1 MPAKEKLQPILDTL
15 PTKPG
20 CYLMKN
26 AEGTIIYVGKA
37 INLRN
42 RVRSYFHA
50 SANHSGKTRELVRR
64 IDHIEWIVQPSELEA
79 LLLEYNLIQKH
90 KPRYNVRWKDG
101 KRYPYIKVTWKDDFP
116 KVHVSRRMVQD
127 GSRYFGPYTSAWAVH
142 QTLDIL
148 RKAFPYLTCDR
159 VITGQDERACLYHD
173 IKLCNGPCI
182 GVTKKAEYRAMIQD
196 LCDFLHG
203 RTDHII
209 KDIQRKMEA
218 AAESL
223 QFERAAALR
232 DQMVALQRV
241 VEKQRVV
248 GGTQTDSDVIAFAR
262 DRNDACVQVFFIR
275 GGKLIGRNYF
285 VMEGAAEEDDD
296 QVMSAFV
303 KQFYHEASN
312 VPPEVLL
319 PNEIA
324 EGQIIEEWLK
334 DQRGGK
340 KVSLHV
346 PQRGKKRD
354 LVNMAS
360 ENATEILSTLRAQ
373 WDADTHKQETA
384 LAELQKAFNMDTP
397 PGRLECYDVSN
408 TQGTNSYA
416 SMVVFHQG
424 VPSKK
429 DYRRFKIK
437 TVVGPNDFESMRE
450 ALTRRFRRWQDALA
464 KRDELGPGEK
474 IDESFA
480 RLPELLIVDGG
491 KGQMGVAY
499 EVLQEFHLTDRIVL
513 AGLAKQH
520 EELFIPNHK
529 RPIMLPRRSQALFLV
544 QRIRDEAHRFALAAH
559 RKERSKQGLASQLD
573 GIPGIGPSRRKSL
586 LKKFGSIDGIRN
598 ATMTELLQTPGM
610 NKKSAASIK
619 EHL

>member
-1 MPAKEKLQPILDTL
+1 MAAKEKLQPILKTL

-20 CYLMKN
+20 CYLMKD
-26 AEGTIIYVGKA
+26 ATGSIIYVGKA
-37 INLRN
+37 VNLRN
-42 RVRSYFHA
+42 RVRSYFHT
-50 SANHSGKTRELVRR
+50 SAQHTGKTRELVKR
-64 IDHIEWIVQPSELEA
+64 IDDIEWIVQPSELEA

-101 KRYPYIKVTWKDDFP
+101 KQYPYIKVTWADDFP

-148 RKAFPYLTCDR
+148 RKVFPYLTCDR
-159 VITGQDERACLYHD
+159 VITGQDDRACLYHD

-182 GVTKKAEYRAMIQD
+182 GAVNRDEYREMIQD
-196 LCDFLHG
+196 LCDFLQG

-209 KDIQRKMEA
+209 KDIKAQMEV
-218 AAESL
+218 AAENL
-223 QFERAAALR
+223 HFERAASLR
-232 DQMVALQRV
+232 DQMVALERV
-241 VEKQRVV
+241 VAKQRVV
-248 GGTQTDSDVIAFAR
+248 GSDQTDSDVIAFAR

-285 VMEGAAEEDDD
+285 VMEGAAEEADDE
-296 QVMSAFV
+296 VMGAFV
-303 KQFYHEASN
+303 KQFYRQATM

-324 EGQIIEEWLK
+324 EGQIIQEWLK

-354 LVNMAS
+354 LVKMAS

-373 WDADTHKQETA
+373 WDADSHKQEMA
-384 LAELQKAFNMDTP
+384 LGELQKAFNMDAP
-397 PGRLECYDVSN
+397 PSRIECYDVSN

-424 VPSKK
+424 TPSKK

-437 TVVGPNDFESMRE
+437 TIVGPDDFGSMRE
-450 ALTRRFRRWQDALA
+450 ALTRRFKRWQDALA
-464 KRDELGPGEK
+464 KRDNLGPGEK

-491 KGQMGVAY
+491 KGQLGVAI
-499 EVLQEFHLTDRIVL
+499 EVLKEFHLQDRIVL
-513 AGLAKQH
+513 TGLAKQH
-520 EELFIPNHK
+520 EELYIPNHK
-529 RPIMLPRRSQALFLV
+529 RPIVLPRRSQGLFMV

-559 RKERSKQGLASQLD
+559 RKERTKTGLASQLD

-586 LKKFGSIDGIRN
+586 LKRFGSIDGIRN
-598 ATMTELLQTPGM
+598 ATMTELQQVPGM
-610 NKKSAASIK
+610 NKKAAASIK